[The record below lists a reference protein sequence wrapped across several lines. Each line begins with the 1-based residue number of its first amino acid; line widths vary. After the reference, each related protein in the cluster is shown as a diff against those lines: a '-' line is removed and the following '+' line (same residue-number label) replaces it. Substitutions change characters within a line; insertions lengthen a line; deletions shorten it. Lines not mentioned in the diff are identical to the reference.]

1 MNRHTLHVAC
11 SRCGRAVAD
20 GDRFCGGCGAAIPD
34 ACRQCGRRLR
44 TEVRFC
50 PGCGTARTADP
61 TTGAATE
68 DRRRVSVLFVD
79 LVDFTPYAE
88 RSDPE
93 LVRQLQS
100 RFYTAVRRVVS
111 QHGGVVEKYIGDAVM
126 ALFGAPVATE
136 TDTLRCVRAALEL
149 QRVLAQQGAGPDAGL
164 QFRVGVATG
173 EALVDVAAARDGGQA
188 IVAGDVV
195 NTASR
200 IQSVAPTGGVLAC
213 GQTHALTANGIR
225 YAEQPEVTLRGRS
238 APTQVWLA
246 LAPVERAQ
254 GDDEPDPTPL
264 VEREHELGLLAGALH
279 RAVRDRTPQLVT
291 IFGQAGIGKSR
302 LVRELRQRADDL
314 VGTQVVWR
322 TGLCPPFGENVTY
335 AGLADIV
342 KAQAGIRDTDPPRIT
357 RTRLALAVREVA
369 PGPDADRLVD
379 ALEPLVGLPGSGLPA
394 GETESAWRRF
404 LVAVAAHRPTVLVFE
419 DLHWADEPM
428 LRFIELLAA
437 AAQDVPLLLLATA
450 RPQLIDRDSSWAGTI
465 TGSLTITLPPLRAAG
480 MAKLYQHILGQALP
494 PTGSLA
500 GPGRPVPAPTQEL
513 LRPLVEL
520 ADGNPLYAHEY
531 VRMLAQRDATA
542 VGPIGGTEL
551 PMPES
556 VHAVIANRVD
566 LLAPVDRAVLQA
578 AAVVG
583 MQFWPGAVAAA
594 LARPAGSVERSLRR
608 LEQREFITEQLE
620 STMAG
625 QSEFRFRHM
634 LVRDV
639 CYQRLPRTERVARH
653 ERTADWLD
661 SLPHRRDTDLAEV
674 LAHHRWTVHEI
685 ARSLSLPAHRY
696 APAARRALHRAA
708 RRAYALHALDTAA
721 GHTARALALL
731 DPDPGGDP
739 AAGAQ
744 PERMQLALFATE
756 IAFYQDRTGFLAAG
770 GADRLLRLAERLATA
785 AGSGD
790 WRQPAGRAGDRDA
803 PAGDPGDRDQL
814 AGDAARAWTLLGQVA
829 WLAAD
834 RDRALSYLDRAV
846 SLFATLPDSAEKVDA
861 YAELARLHM
870 TNYECHPAIA
880 AAGTAAEIAGRL
892 GLVEAQ
898 ANARVTIATA
908 RYESGDPAG
917 LEELHRVT
925 DQCRASRLVTLR
937 RATRNLAH
945 VVREEGDWLRSE
957 ELLAESFRLDGPG
970 GHNVLLEQPRDPM
983 RAYFTGDLD
992 ALDTVT
998 GSAAET
1004 RWELNLDIRAC
1015 VRALRGNPLAATAD
1029 AKAALAAARSTG
1041 FHRPLWGALAAAAL
1055 CRALERRSDLA
1066 ADLLAELVG
1075 EWQKVSVIASGE
1087 WVCKAAQAA
1096 ALTGPEPAEAL
1107 RVPLAEQRR
1116 QTVWSEA
1123 ALHTVIGAVTLGR
1136 GNPEAAGRHHLA
1148 AAEIHGRIPAVTDR
1162 MLSLA
1167 LAAAAF
1173 AHSAEPELAGQALVE
1188 VRGFARRS
1196 SARVLL
1202 DIAEP
1207 GSADRPGR

>member
-1 MNRHTLHVAC
+1 
-11 SRCGRAVAD
+11 
-20 GDRFCGGCGAAIPD
+20 
-34 ACRQCGRRLR
+34 
-44 TEVRFC
+44 
-50 PGCGTARTADP
+50 
-61 TTGAATE
+61 
-68 DRRRVSVLFVD
+68 VLFVD

-93 LVRQLQS
+93 LVRQLQT
-100 RFYTAVRRVVS
+100 RFYSAVRRVVG

-149 QRVLAQQGAGPDAGL
+149 QRVLAPPGAGSDAGL
-164 QFRVGVATG
+164 RFRVGVATG

-200 IQSVAPTGGVLAC
+200 LQSAAPPGGVLAC
-213 GQTHALTANGIR
+213 GQTYALTTNGIR
-225 YAEQPEVTLRGRS
+225 YAERPEVTLRGRS

-246 LAPVERAQ
+246 LAPVERAL
-254 GDDEPDPTPL
+254 GEAELDPTPL

-291 IFGQAGIGKSR
+291 VFGQAGIGKSR

-314 VGTQVVWR
+314 VNTPVVWR

-342 KAQAGIRDTDPPRIT
+342 KAQAGIRDTDPPRTT
-357 RTRLALAVREVA
+357 RTRLELAVREVA

-394 GETESAWRRF
+394 EETESAWRRF
-404 LVAVAAHRPTVLVFE
+404 LVAVAAHCPTVLLFE
-419 DLHWADEPM
+419 DLHWADDSM

-437 AAQDVPLLLLATA
+437 AVEDVPLLLLATA

-480 MAKLYQHILGQALP
+480 MATLYRHMLGQSRLP
-494 PTGSLA
+494 AGS
-500 GPGRPVPAPTQEL
+500 PATPDRTPATSTQDL
-513 LRPLVEL
+513 LWPLVEL

-531 VRMLAQRDATA
+531 VRMLAQRGAAPA
-542 VGPIGGTEL
+542 VGPTGGAEL
-551 PMPES
+551 PMPDS

-566 LLAPVDRAVLQA
+566 LLTPVDRAVLQA

-583 MQFWPGAVAAA
+583 MPFWPGAVAAA
-594 LARPAGSVERSLRR
+594 LGRPAGTVERSLRR

-625 QSEFRFRHM
+625 QSEFRFRHV

-639 CYQRLPRTERVARH
+639 CYQRLPRTERMAQH
-653 ERTADWLD
+653 ERTADWLE

-674 LAHHRWTVHEI
+674 LAHHRWTAHEI
-685 ARSLSLPAHRY
+685 ARSLGLSAVRY
-696 APAARRALHRAA
+696 APAARRALRLAG
-708 RRAYALHALDTAA
+708 RRAYSLHALDTAA
-721 GHTARALALL
+721 SHTARALALL
-731 DPDPGGDP
+731 DPDRGGDP
-739 AAGAQ
+739 AEPAA
-744 PERMQLALFATE
+744 PERLRLELFATE
-756 IAFYQDRTGFLAAG
+756 IAFYQDRTGFLATG
-770 GADRLLRLAERLATA
+770 GADRLLGLAERLAAAA
-785 AGSGD
+785 AG
-790 WRQPAGRAGDRDA
+790 
-803 PAGDPGDRDQL
+803 GDRDQL
-814 AGDAARAWTLLGQVA
+814 VGDAARAWTLLGQVA

-834 RDRALSYLDRAV
+834 RDRALAYLDRAV
-846 SLFATLPDSAEKVDA
+846 SLFATLVDSPEKVDA

-898 ANARVTIATA
+898 AGARVTIATA

-917 LEELHRVT
+917 LDELRRVT
-925 DQCRASRLVTLR
+925 DQCRAGRLLTLR

-970 GHNVLLEQPRDPM
+970 GHNLLLEQPGDPM

-992 ALDTVT
+992 ALDAFTDSPAVT
-998 GSAAET
+998 T
-1004 RWELNLDIRAC
+1004 WQPNLDMRAC
-1015 VRALRGNPLAATAD
+1015 VRALRGDPVAAAAD
-1029 AKAALAAARSTG
+1029 ADAALAAARRTG

-1055 CRALERRSDLA
+1055 CRALERQTDLA
-1066 ADLLAELVG
+1066 AELLAELVG
-1075 EWQKVSVIASGE
+1075 EWQKVSVIAGGE

-1116 QTVWSEA
+1116 QTAWSEA
-1123 ALHTVIGAVTLGR
+1123 ALHTVTGAVALGR
-1136 GNPEAAGRHHLA
+1136 GAPEAAGRHHLA
-1148 AAEIHGRIPAVTDR
+1148 AAGIHARTPAVTDR
-1162 MLSLA
+1162 MLALA

-1173 AHSAEPELAGQALVE
+1173 ARSAEPERAGPALVE
-1188 VRGFARRS
+1188 VRGFVRRS

-1202 DIAEP
+1202 EIAGP
-1207 GSADRPGR
+1207 GSAGGPGR